1 MMTFTEGNLIEADN
15 EALVNA
21 VNTVGVMGKGIAL
34 MFKEAF
40 PENFRAYSAAC
51 KKHEI
56 KIGRIFA
63 TERKGLTGGPRWI
76 INFPTKQHWRNPS
89 EIAWIEDGLRDLVR
103 FIREHEV
110 KSIALPP
117 LGCGNGGLDWKS
129 VRPLIESAMGGL
141 EDVQVVIY
149 QPTPQYQNVAK
160 PRVSKN

>member
-1 MMTFTEGNLIEADN
+1 MITFTEGNLLKADT

-40 PENFRAYSAAC
+40 PENFRAYAAAC
-51 KKHEI
+51 KQHEV
-56 KIGRIFA
+56 KVGRIFV
-63 TERKGLTGGPRWI
+63 TERKDSMEAPRWI

-89 EIAWIEDGLRDLVR
+89 EIEWIEDGLQDLVR
-103 FIREHEV
+103 FIREHKV
-110 KSIALPP
+110 KSIALPA

-141 EDVQVVIY
+141 EDVQIVIY
-149 QPTPQYQNVAK
+149 EPTAQSQNVAK
-160 PRVSKN
+160 PRMSKN